1 MAETRIQQRMV
12 CENDI
17 LEIPEEYKKM
27 SEEELGKE
35 IEKLYETMKD
45 QNKGEVGEKVAKLP
59 VKVFF

>member
-1 MAETRIQQRMV
+1 MV

-27 SEEELGKE
+27 SEEELDKE

-45 QNKGEVGEKVAKLP
+45 QNEGEVREKVAKLP
-59 VKVFF
+59 VKIFF

>member
-1 MAETRIQQRMV
+1 MV

-27 SEEELGKE
+27 SEEELDRQ

-45 QNKGEVGEKVAKLP
+45 QNRGKVREKLARLL
-59 VKVFF
+59 VKIFF